1 MRHLRFDRRHYMNP
15 LAAGQLGPGTKSL
28 GGQEVAQVHADTLV
42 FDLDPGP
49 GVERQCLTETALRNR
64 LRRSFTPG

>member
-1 MRHLRFDRRHYMNP
+1 MSIGAVELHPWNATIDDI
-15 LAAGQLGPGTKSL
+15 
-28 GGQEVAQVHADTLV
+28 EHADTLV
-42 FDLDPGP
+42 FDLDRGP